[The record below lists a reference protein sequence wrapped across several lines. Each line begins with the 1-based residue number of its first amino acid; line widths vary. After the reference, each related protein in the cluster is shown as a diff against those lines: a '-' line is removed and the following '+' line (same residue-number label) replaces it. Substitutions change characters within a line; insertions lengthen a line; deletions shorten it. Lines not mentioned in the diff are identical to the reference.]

1 MSVLQILLY
10 TSYKNNPNVYI
21 DVHGDYIAPII
32 VLLLSLLGLNSC
44 SNDEKENNKKEID
57 ITSKIMNFES
67 KYCLGYALPVRKDM
81 LGKSIDEIILDISSA
96 IHLWIADEIEKI
108 IMKSLV
114 NTVVKVI
121 GTNSAMLSFN
131 GYLIYSCKCP
141 TNKELNFVTHYK
153 PSNIYEYFGFSETG
167 GIAGFRKDM
176 MNYFMT
182 ESMNF
187 QIKCESCEC

>member
-1 MSVLQILLY
+1 
-10 TSYKNNPNVYI
+10 
-21 DVHGDYIAPII
+21 
-32 VLLLSLLGLNSC
+32 
-44 SNDEKENNKKEID
+44 
-57 ITSKIMNFES
+57 
-67 KYCLGYALPVRKDM
+67 
-81 LGKSIDEIILDISSA
+81 
-96 IHLWIADEIEKI
+96 
-108 IMKSLV
+108 
-114 NTVVKVI
+114 
-121 GTNSAMLSFN
+121 MLSFN

-141 TNKELNFVTHYK
+141 KNKELNFVTHYK